1 MGRRLVHIALLLA
14 GFVPAVW
21 GICIFGSDPRR
32 AAVLVAL
39 AVLGLALNGTVL
51 ARPTFGLRIALR
63 IIAAGV
69 ALIVLAS
76 VMAMWQWIRGELLP
90 AIPAAATARREILQ
104 TDSKNLL
111 WIAASVAYVFLT
123 VVILPMPA
131 EPGRPRSEEARRI
144 DFRTFGR

>member
-32 AAVLVAL
+32 AAVLIAL
-39 AVLGLALNGTVL
+39 AILGLALNGTVL
-51 ARPTFGLRIALR
+51 TRPGFGLRIPLR
-63 IIAAGV
+63 VIAAGV
-69 ALIVLAS
+69 ALIVLAG

-90 AIPAAATARREILQ
+90 ATPPAAGARHEILRTQ
-104 TDSKNLL
+104 SANLL
-111 WIAASVAYVFLT
+111 WIAAAVAYVFVT
-123 VVILPMPA
+123 VLIFPIPA
-131 EPGRPRSEEARRI
+131 EKGGPQTGRSDGI